1 MDPLAI
7 DARMLIQ
14 LAAVLASLSGA
25 WMLVRTQ
32 VRGLI
37 KSRDEIKE
45 NLNEIYNKL
54 DKVESAEAVK
64 STQIKTIAAILSPD
78 NLEKRNREMGTII
91 SGLDRINKRLDR
103 VEHMHNTTHPPL
115 P

>member
-14 LAAVLASLSGA
+14 MGAVLASLSGA
-25 WMLVRTQ
+25 WVLVRTQ

-37 KSRDEIKE
+37 KSRDEMKE

-78 NLEKRNREMGTII
+78 NLEKRNREMGSII
-91 SGLDRINKRLDR
+91 SELARINKRLDR
-103 VEHMHNTTHPPL
+103 VDTMHNGTHP
-115 P
+115 

>member
-14 LAAVLASLSGA
+14 MGAVLASLSGA
-25 WMLVRTQ
+25 YVLVRTQ
-32 VRGLI
+32 VRGLL
-37 KSRDEIKE
+37 KSRDEIKDS
-45 NLNEIYNKL
+45 LNEIYNKL

-78 NLEKRNREMGTII
+78 NLEKRNREMGSII
-91 SGLDRINKRLDR
+91 SELARINKRLDR
-103 VEHMHNTTHPPL
+103 VDTMHNGTHPK
-115 P
+115 

>member
-14 LAAVLASLSGA
+14 MGAVLASLSGA
-25 WMLVRTQ
+25 WVLVRTQ

-37 KSRDEIKE
+37 KSRDEMKE

-64 STQIKTIAAILSPD
+64 STQIKTIASILSAD
-78 NLEKRNREMGTII
+78 NLEKRNREMGSIV
-91 SGLDRINKRLDR
+91 SELARINKRLDR
-103 VEHMHNTTHPPL
+103 VDTMHNGTHP
-115 P
+115 

>member
-14 LAAVLASLSGA
+14 MGAVLASLSGA
-25 WMLVRTQ
+25 WVLVRTQ

-37 KSRDEIKE
+37 KSRDEMKE

-64 STQIKTIAAILSPD
+64 STQIKTIASILSPD
-78 NLEKRNREMGTII
+78 NLEKRNREMGSIV
-91 SGLDRINKRLDR
+91 SELARINKRLDR
-103 VEHMHNTTHPPL
+103 VDTMHNGTHP
-115 P
+115 

>member
-14 LAAVLASLSGA
+14 MAAVLASLSGA
-25 WMLVRTQ
+25 WVLVRTQ

-37 KSRDEIKE
+37 KSRDEMKE

-64 STQIKTIAAILSPD
+64 STQIKTIASILSPD
-78 NLEKRNREMGTII
+78 NLEKRNREMGSIV
-91 SGLDRINKRLDR
+91 SELARINKRLDR
-103 VEHMHNTTHPPL
+103 VDTMHNGTHP
-115 P
+115 

>member
-14 LAAVLASLSGA
+14 MGAVLASLSGA
-25 WMLVRTQ
+25 WVLVRTQ

-37 KSRDEIKE
+37 KSRDEMKE

-54 DKVESAEAVK
+54 DKVEAAEAVK
-64 STQIKTIAAILSPD
+64 STQIKTIASILSPD
-78 NLEKRNREMGTII
+78 NLEKRNREMGSIV
-91 SGLDRINKRLDR
+91 SELARINKRLDR
-103 VEHMHNTTHPPL
+103 VDTMHNGTHP
-115 P
+115 

>member
-14 LAAVLASLSGA
+14 MGAVLASLSGA
-25 WMLVRTQ
+25 WVLVRTQ

-37 KSRDEIKE
+37 KSRDEMKE

-78 NLEKRNREMGTII
+78 NLEKRNREMGSII
-91 SGLDRINKRLDR
+91 SELARINKRLDR
-103 VEHMHNTTHPPL
+103 VDTMHNGTHPK
-115 P
+115 

>member
-14 LAAVLASLSGA
+14 MGAVLASLSGA
-25 WMLVRTQ
+25 WVLVRTQ

-37 KSRDEIKE
+37 KSRDEMKE

-64 STQIKTIAAILSPD
+64 ATQITTIAAILSPD
-78 NLEKRNREMGTII
+78 NLEKRNREMGSII
-91 SGLDRINKRLDR
+91 SELARINKRLDR
-103 VEHMHNTTHPPL
+103 VDTMHNGTHPK
-115 P
+115 